1 MGMVRTAL
9 PWVLGALLGG
19 IVLGLPGLYY
29 RYTYEHSK
37 RLRVVTDGKFYR
49 CGQLSATGFRDA
61 TKRYQIKTVINLQE
75 DVRDPMIPERTFGKP
90 AVRESEA
97 LARLGVDAIALD
109 GGVLEDNPQPGQR
122 PAVIDEFLE
131 IVDGIRDNYW
141 KKGIPHPI
149 LIHCQ
154 AGLHRTG
161 LITAI
166 YRLEYE
172 DRSLPE
178 VIEELKANG
187 FGTYAASEANDYIKR
202 FLIDYKKGR
211 RWPGGKPAKPGSK
224 PAEGGAP

>member
-37 RLRVVTDGKFYR
+37 RLRVVTDGKLYR
-49 CGQLSATGFRDA
+49 SGQLSATGFRDA
-61 TKRYQIKTVINLQE
+61 TKRYRIKTVINLQE
-75 DVRDPMIPERTFGKP
+75 DARDPMIPERTFGKP
-90 AVRESEA
+90 AVNESEV
-97 LARLGVDAIALD
+97 LARLGVESISLD
-109 GGVLEDNPQPGQR
+109 GGVLEDNPKPGQR
-122 PAVIDEFLE
+122 PAIIDEFLE
-131 IVDGIRDNYW
+131 LVDGIREKYW
-141 KKGIPHPI
+141 DRGEPHAV

-161 LITAI
+161 LFTAI

-172 DRSLPE
+172 NRSLPE

-187 FGTYAASEANDYIKR
+187 FGTYAATGANDYIKR
-202 FLIDYKKGR
+202 FLLDYQKGQR
-211 RWPGGKPAKPGSK
+211 RPGGKPAKPGSK
-224 PAEGGAP
+224 PAESGAP